1 MSKKS
6 ATRTLTGAEARE
18 MRQRLGLNQTDFWSK
33 VGANQTSA
41 SRYENGRKLP
51 KAIQM
56 LLTLA
61 YGSQCEAD
69 KALAQLRAKV
79 AA

>member
-1 MSKKS
+1 MSKA
-6 ATRTLTGAEARE
+6 ATRTMTGAEARE
-18 MRQRLGLNQTDFWSK
+18 LRRQLGLNQTDFWAK
-33 VGANQTSA
+33 VGVTQSGA
-41 SRYENGRKLP
+41 SRYEAGRNIP
-51 KAIQM
+51 RAIQM

>member
-1 MSKKS
+1 MSKA
-6 ATRTLTGAEARE
+6 ATRTMTGAEARE
-18 MRQRLGLNQTDFWSK
+18 LRRQLGLNQTDFWAK
-33 VGANQTSA
+33 VGVTQSGA
-41 SRYENGRKLP
+41 SRYEAGRNIP
-51 KAIQM
+51 RAIQM

-61 YGSQCEAD
+61 YGSQYEAD

>member
-18 MRQRLGLNQTDFWSK
+18 LRRQLGMNQTDFWAK
-33 VGANQTSA
+33 VGVTQSGA
-41 SRYENGRKLP
+41 SRYEAGRNIP
-51 KAIQM
+51 RAIQM

-61 YGSQCEAD
+61 YGDYLEFASL
-69 KALAQLRAKV
+69 LAALRAKV